1 MKRKVLYLLQCVV
14 MIVLSACSED
24 DLQSLQAAFESNV
37 QEVTMGESVTFK
49 DASTGEPTKWN
60 WHFDGGEPETSVL
73 FSPSVVYNKPGV
85 YSVILSVGRGSNV
98 NEIVKEQYIT
108 VNYPSQITANFSA
121 DKTTATNEDII
132 SFKDL
137 SKGYPNE
144 WLWSFTPKE
153 GGEIITSTE
162 QNPQM
167 MFSPGIYT
175 VKLVAKNPKASS
187 DKVMVDY
194 ITVIDKNAIAT
205 DFGAQ
210 CRNTY
215 AGGYI
220 HFLDKTLG
228 MVEDWKWTFEG
239 GNPSVSTDQN
249 PVVQYVNPGKYKVT
263 LTAKNSVNSSVKE
276 KEGYVYVISAEKL
289 VLYLPFD
296 GDNKDIGPN
305 QLNPEELIGG
315 TGANVYNAPA
325 RFSGESAECRFAAHF
340 QGDKENYSILSIPEE
355 GLKSHYTES
364 EFTVAFWVKT
374 SNMTGK
380 NAIFHQGVGPGATY
394 TDPVPRQSWF
404 RLDTSGKTVVFCV
417 EYKGKAGN
425 WAEYEGKRHGTGSGI

>member
-1 MKRKVLYLLQCVV
+1 
-14 MIVLSACSED
+14 
-24 DLQSLQAAFESNV
+24 
-37 QEVTMGESVTFK
+37 
-49 DASTGEPTKWN
+49 
-60 WHFDGGEPETSVL
+60 
-73 FSPSVVYNKPGV
+73 
-85 YSVILSVGRGSNV
+85 LSVGRGSNV

-194 ITVIDKNAIAT
+194 ITVIDKNAIAA

-296 GDNKDIGPN
+296 GDKI
-305 QLNPEELIGG
+305 
-315 TGANVYNAPA
+315 
-325 RFSGESAECRFAAHF
+325 
-340 QGDKENYSILSIPEE
+340 
-355 GLKSHYTES
+355 
-364 EFTVAFWVKT
+364 
-374 SNMTGK
+374 
-380 NAIFHQGVGPGATY
+380 
-394 TDPVPRQSWF
+394 
-404 RLDTSGKTVVFCV
+404 
-417 EYKGKAGN
+417 
-425 WAEYEGKRHGTGSGI
+425 